1 MAEVEGRRS
10 HAQTAKGTPYA
21 GGYTECKIYLSTPA
35 AGTRCYRL
43 FISFDTLLSLL
54 SSPSFSL
61 SVSASLLPEN
71 VRREIYFRP
80 SGRRDRL
87 SSQCSSA
94 NKISLLIRQMSV
106 ATRQR
111 QTISSRVLET
121 QLRTSRDVK
130 TTRWIGGV
138 VLNVYNTVRLDNEF
152 RPVAIL
158 ARVLSLRRATREYV
172 RLLDNGEADNR
183 KSARLEIR
191 NRLF

>member
-1 MAEVEGRRS
+1 
-10 HAQTAKGTPYA
+10 
-21 GGYTECKIYLSTPA
+21 
-35 AGTRCYRL
+35 
-43 FISFDTLLSLL
+43 
-54 SSPSFSL
+54 
-61 SVSASLLPEN
+61 
-71 VRREIYFRP
+71 
-80 SGRRDRL
+80 
-87 SSQCSSA
+87 
-94 NKISLLIRQMSV
+94 MSV

-130 TTRWIGGV
+130 TTRLIGGV
-138 VLNVYNTVRLDNEF
+138 VLNVHNTVRLDNEF